1 MAAKQCFRFALLST
15 AISGFYNCIIWLLGH
30 VCNVFLVFLFVFLG
44 VGIAYSQSAELW
56 FQVRYE
62 KRMMDM
68 SACAIYTKCEIWKAH
83 RAGKSAKM
91 RRQTYINNHFS
102 RNIEKTSFSNFSS
115 LVFSFVGHIKFPQSY
130 YCQAHH
136 QPPLFSF
143 SLFIFNVQKHLR
155 VINWYYITWYSI
167 NLVLVLPKEMLIK
180 REWFRLLFFSQTKQS
195 VTIKKS

>member
-30 VCNVFLVFLFVFLG
+30 VCNVFIVFLFVFLG

-83 RAGKSAKM
+83 TAGKLAKM

-130 YCQAHH
+130 YCKAPPASHH
-136 QPPLFSF
+136 YFP
-143 SLFIFNVQKHLR
+143 SLFIFSTFKNIWEWLIDITSHDIRLTLFWSCQK
-155 VINWYYITWYSI
+155 
-167 NLVLVLPKEMLIK
+167 KC
-180 REWFRLLFFSQTKQS
+180 
-195 VTIKKS
+195 